1 MPKTMANYR
10 AELVDIILNDE
21 ELSLSQQSA
30 RADVARMSNK
40 TIFELLKIEPDN
52 EAIAAAEAARQAE
65 RKEQTRTEVRN
76 ARYEQLSK
84 LSGAQRIAALL
95 DSSDNTGSIL
105 PASERSQL
113 QSGNLTGRDRLTAI
127 FNSQPNNS

>member
-1 MPKTMANYR
+1 MPKTMANYQ

-21 ELSLSQQSA
+21 DLSLSEQSV

-52 EAIAAAEAARQAE
+52 EAVAAAEAARQAE

-95 DSSDNTGSIL
+95 NSSENNGSIL
-105 PASERSQL
+105 PASEQSQL

-127 FNSQPNNS
+127 FNSRPGNS

>member
-21 ELSLSQQSA
+21 DISLSEQSA

-40 TIFELLKIEPDN
+40 TIFELLKIAPDN
-52 EAIAAAEAARQAE
+52 EAIAAAEAALQAE
-65 RKEQTRTEVRN
+65 RKEQTHTKVRN

-84 LSGAQRIAALL
+84 LSGVQRIAALL
-95 DSSDNTGSIL
+95 NSSDNTGSIL
-105 PASERSQL
+105 PASERSRL

-127 FNSQPNNS
+127 FNSEPNKS